1 MIDQN
6 IDTQGCFKVM
16 EHVVD
21 LHNHKSHTGT
31 RDYTPPITEE
41 MGEIGDISIHTD
53 FYFNQ

>member
-31 RDYTPPITEE
+31 RDYTPPITEA

-53 FYFNQ
+53 LYFN